1 MMKSYQNFLEDIEQ
15 RRQAM
20 KQRSS
25 QQLQKFKAKTAGAQ
39 QERQAD
45 TADRENLKKEIKKE
59 LQQDSK

>member
-1 MMKSYQNFLEDIEQ
+1 MKSYQNFSEDIEQ

-20 KQRSS
+20 KQRSRE
-25 QQLQKFKAKTAGAQ
+25 QLQKFKSKTAGAQ

-45 TADRENLKKEIKKE
+45 AAARENMKKEIKRE

>member
-1 MMKSYQNFLEDIEQ
+1 MIKSYRNFSEDIEQ

-25 QQLQKFKAKTAGAQ
+25 EQLQKFKAKTAGAQ
-39 QERQAD
+39 QERQSDAS
-45 TADRENLKKEIKKE
+45 DRENLKKEIKKE

>member
-1 MMKSYQNFLEDIEQ
+1 MMKSYQNFSEDIEQ

-25 QQLQKFKAKTAGAQ
+25 EQLQKFKAKTAGAK

>member
-1 MMKSYQNFLEDIEQ
+1 MKSYRNFSEDIEQ

-25 QQLQKFKAKTAGAQ
+25 QQLQKFKTRTAGAQ

-45 TADRENLKKEIKKE
+45 ASDRENLKKEIKKE

>member
-1 MMKSYQNFLEDIEQ
+1 MKSYRNFSEDIEQ

-25 QQLQKFKAKTAGAQ
+25 QQLQKFKARTAGAQ
-39 QERQAD
+39 QERQTDAS
-45 TADRENLKKEIKKE
+45 DRENLKKEIKKE

>member
-1 MMKSYQNFLEDIEQ
+1 MKSYRNFSEDIEQ

-25 QQLQKFKAKTAGAQ
+25 EQLQKFKAKTAGAQ
-39 QERQAD
+39 QEGQAD
-45 TADRENLKKEIKKE
+45 ASDRENLKKEIKKE

>member
-1 MMKSYQNFLEDIEQ
+1 MMKSYRNFSEDIEQ

-25 QQLQKFKAKTAGAQ
+25 EQLQKFKAKTAGAQ
-39 QERQAD
+39 QERQSAAD
-45 TADRENLKKEIKKE
+45 DRENMKKEIKRE

>member
-1 MMKSYQNFLEDIEQ
+1 MMKSYRNFSEDIEQ

-25 QQLQKFKAKTAGAQ
+25 EQLQKFKAKTAGAQ
-39 QERQAD
+39 QERQSDAS
-45 TADRENLKKEIKKE
+45 DRENLKKEIKKE